1 MPGRACCGC
10 CVRTGCDGRGRGP
23 PSIPGVVG
31 RGGEYGCRICP
42 GAPGRPA
49 PAPGLAPGVAGFAVA
64 PGDCGAGG
72 WTMRGCETCGRLAG
86 VNGRAGCG
94 ALPGSSI
101 RSRIVGGTKRPAGC
115 AGVGAC
121 AAIGGA
127 STTGAGSSIGA
138 ASSSTGAGGGG
149 GGSSTTTSG
158 TGTTGGA
165 GSGSG
170 AGGGTTAT
178 GGGGSMACGSG
189 AGDGGASGGA
199 TASADG
205 DVAGLTILTRRGG
218 PRTGAVGFAGSGFFG
233 AGAFFAPLAGTGCSA
248 NMSPLG
254 SEMLR

>member
-49 PAPGLAPGVAGFAVA
+49 PAGFAPGVAGFAVA
-64 PGDCGAGG
+64 PGGGDAGG
-72 WTMRGCETCGRLAG
+72 WTMRGCETGGRLAG

-94 ALPGSSI
+94 ALPGSSM
-101 RSRIVGGTKRPAGC
+101 RRRIVGGTKRPAGC
-115 AGVGAC
+115 AGAGAC
-121 AAIGGA
+121 AAIGGV
-127 STTGAGSSIGA
+127 STGTGSSIGA
-138 ASSSTGAGGGG
+138 ASSSIGAGGGG

-178 GGGGSMACGSG
+178 GGGGSMTCGSG
-189 AGDGGASGGA
+189 AGGGGATGGA

-205 DVAGLTILTRRGG
+205 DAAGLTILTRRGG